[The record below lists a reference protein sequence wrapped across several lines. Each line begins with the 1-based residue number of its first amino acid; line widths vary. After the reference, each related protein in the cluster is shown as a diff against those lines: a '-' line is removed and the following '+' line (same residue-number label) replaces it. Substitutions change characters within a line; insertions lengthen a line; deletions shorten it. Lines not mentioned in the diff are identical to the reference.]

1 MAYSSSSSSF
11 NITPPPPLFP
21 KISVENY
28 DVFLSFRG
36 EDTRYSFTSH
46 LHAALSRLKVRTYI
60 DYELE
65 RGDEISPALIKAI
78 EEAKV
83 SVVVLSQ
90 NYASS
95 RWCLDELVKIM
106 ECKRTKGQIV
116 VPIFYHIEPTHVR
129 HQTGSYAN
137 AFACHDRRFMATDPN
152 KVLRWR
158 LALSEVANLSG
169 WDCLVT
175 RMESELVERIAIDV
189 LQKLDSINNGG
200 IESRIATYKQMAQAK
215 LEKCL
220 RTGNLNDMEDLTE
233 TLQQLANLK
242 LDKALR
248 TDDDKDWEELDVTNQ
263 RILQLKQQKLIRSGN
278 PKALEDYTATQHQIA
293 QINAERE
300 NRRRGIYRGI

>member
-1 MAYSSSSSSF
+1 MAYSSSS

-21 KISVENY
+21 KLSGENY

-46 LHAALSRLKVRTYI
+46 LHAALTRLKVRTYI
-60 DYELE
+60 DYELQ
-65 RGDEISPALIKAI
+65 RGDEISPALLKAI

-83 SVVVLSQ
+83 AVVVFSQ

-106 ECKRTKGQIV
+106 DCKRSKGQIV

-129 HQTGSYAN
+129 NQTGSYADS
-137 AFACHDRRFMATDPN
+137 FAQHDRRLMGSNPN
-152 KVLRWR
+152 KVLSW
-158 LALSEVANLSG
+158 
-169 WDCLVT
+169 
-175 RMESELVERIAIDV
+175 RMESELVERIAMDV

-220 RTGNLNDMEDLTE
+220 RSGNLSDMEDLTE
-233 TLQQLANLK
+233 TLQELANLK

-248 TDDDKDWEELDVTNQ
+248 TDDDRDWEELDVTNQ
-263 RILQLKQQKLIRSGN
+263 RILQLKQQKFIRSPCN
-278 PKALEDYTATQHQIA
+278 PKAMEDYTATQRQIA

-300 NRRRGIYRGI
+300 NRRRGLYRGI

>member
-1 MAYSSSSSSF
+1 M
-11 NITPPPPLFP
+11 TPPPPLFP
-21 KISVENY
+21 KASVETY

-46 LHAALSRLKVRTYI
+46 LHAALSRLKLRTYI

-65 RGDEISPALIKAI
+65 RGDEISPALVKAI
-78 EEAKV
+78 EEAKI
-83 SVVVLSQ
+83 SVIVLSE

-129 HQTGSYAN
+129 NQTGSYAKV
-137 AFACHDRRFMATDPN
+137 FAHHDRLFMATDPN

-158 LALSEVANLSG
+158 LALSEAANLSG

-200 IESRIATYKQMAQAK
+200 IESRIETYKQMAQAK

-220 RTGNLNDMEDLTE
+220 KSGNMNDMEDLTE

-242 LDKALR
+242 LEKALR
-248 TDDDKDWEELDVTNQ
+248 TDHDKDWEELEVTNQ
-263 RILQLKQQKLIRSGN
+263 RILELKRQMWVRSFLN
-278 PKALEDYTATQHQIA
+278 PKARQDYTETQHQIA
-293 QINAERE
+293 QINAERD
-300 NRRRGIYRGI
+300 NRRRGLYRGI